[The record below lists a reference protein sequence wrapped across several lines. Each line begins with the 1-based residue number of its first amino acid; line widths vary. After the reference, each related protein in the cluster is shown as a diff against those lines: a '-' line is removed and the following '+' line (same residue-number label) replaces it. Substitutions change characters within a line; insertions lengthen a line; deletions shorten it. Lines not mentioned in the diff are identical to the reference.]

1 MGGVSW
7 SKHKEVQDKCEEQK
21 NQISGLEKEN
31 EELKRRYEERLK
43 EEKLKIE
50 LKEKEEREF
59 QNKRIVALE
68 DMNNSLKKLQ
78 EKELEQAEIELNDLA
93 GNWCVDEIKEI
104 DLEKV
109 LKSCYEQLIQN
120 ENLKIII
127 KENVKELIREL
138 IKKNEINHL
147 NLQVIGKTGVGKS
160 TLLNAIFGEKV
171 AEEKKGEPCTM
182 ETKCYES
189 KKYDFLRI
197 YDTRGIEISKDFN
210 IDTVFNETLK
220 EIKNKCEANE
230 PDDLIHCL
238 LYCFTGTRFERDEG
252 EILVKLRK
260 TYEGKKLPII
270 LVLTQD
276 IEEEGD
282 DDDDEENKN
291 DEDGNKQL
299 IDSINKIIEEKCGEI
314 LSDKAKDITLVK
326 VLAKKKKIGKKI
338 IIPPKGLDILIEKCL
353 EKGEYSS
360 KFACLSAIKISAEKK
375 INEDYR
381 KIKKDILVEKDR
393 FFDILFEKKIFNNI
407 FEDIIEKIFITFS
420 LITHRELVSRESF
433 DHIKKVNQKI
443 IKIIL
448 EKEERRFNEFLENK
462 TNYIANLLM
471 NEQTS
476 VEKKYDIGFGN
487 NIKDSNEFSYLIE
500 RQLKQKLKNTS
511 KINAIKN
518 AAQIISLSI
527 IDSFMNYYIN
537 DYLIEIKSDDIKT
550 YLENIVPGCI
560 SRELKEKIANL
571 IKDLQNYQSSQ
582 NSLETPKK

>member
-7 SKHKEVQDKCEEQK
+7 SQHKEVQDKCEEQK

-31 EELKRRYEERLK
+31 KELKRRYEERLK

-59 QNKRIVALE
+59 QNKRIVVFE

-78 EKELEQAEIELNDLA
+78 EKELEQVEIELNDLA
-93 GNWCVDEIKEI
+93 ENWCVDEIKEI

-109 LKSCYEQLIQN
+109 LKNCYEQLIN
-120 ENLKIII
+120 SENFNIII
-127 KENVKELIREL
+127 KENVKELIRQL

-160 TLLNAIFGEKV
+160 TLLNAIFGKKV
-171 AEEKKGEPCTM
+171 AEEKKGETCTM

-189 KKYDFLRI
+189 KKHDFLRI

-210 IDTVFNETLK
+210 IDTVFSETLK

-276 IEEEGD
+276 IEEEGED
-282 DDDDEENKN
+282 DNDEDNKN
-291 DEDGNKQL
+291 NEDGNKQL
-299 IDSINKIIEEKCGEI
+299 IESINKIIEEKCGET

-326 VLAKKKKIGKKI
+326 VLAKKKKLQKKI

-375 INEDYR
+375 INEDYK

-393 FFDILFEKKIFNNI
+393 FFDILFEKKIFDNI

-420 LITHRELVSRESF
+420 LITHRGLVSRESF
-433 DHIKKVNQKI
+433 EYIKQVNKKI

-448 EKEERRFNEFLENK
+448 EKVERRFREFLENK
-462 TNYIANLLM
+462 TYYIANLLM
-471 NEQTS
+471 NEQTA
-476 VEKKYDIGFGN
+476 VEKKYDIGFGS

-500 RQLKQKLKNTS
+500 RQLTQKLNNTS

-518 AAQIISLSI
+518 AAKILSLNI
-527 IDSFMNYYIN
+527 IDSFMQYYIN

-550 YLENIVPGCI
+550 YLENTVPGCI

-571 IKDLQNYQSSQ
+571 IKDLQNYQNIQ
-582 NSLETPKK
+582 ETP

>member
-109 LKSCYEQLIQN
+109 LKSCYEQLIKS
-120 ENLKIII
+120 ENLNIII

-210 IDTVFNETLK
+210 IDTVFSETLK
-220 EIKNKCEANE
+220 EIKNKCEENE

-252 EILVKLRK
+252 KILVKLRK

-276 IEEEGD
+276 IEDEGE
-282 DDDDEENKN
+282 DDDDEDNKN

-299 IDSINKIIEEKCGEI
+299 IDSINKIIEEKCGET

-338 IIPPKGLDILIEKCL
+338 TIPPKGLDILIEKCL

-360 KFACLSAIKISAEKK
+360 KFACLSAIKFSAEKK
-375 INEDYR
+375 VKEDYK

-393 FFDILFEKKIFNNI
+393 FFDTLFEKKIFDNI

-420 LITHRELVSRESF
+420 LMTHRELVSKGSF
-433 DHIKKVNQKI
+433 DFIKQVNQKI

-448 EKEERRFNEFLENK
+448 EKEERRFREFLENK

-487 NIKDSNEFSYLIE
+487 SIKDSNEFSFLIE

-537 DYLIEIKSDDIKT
+537 DYLDEIRSDDIKT
-550 YLENIVPGCI
+550 YLENTVPGCI

-571 IKDLQNYQSSQ
+571 IKDLQNYQNSQ
-582 NSLETPKK
+582 ETPKK

>member
-109 LKSCYEQLIQN
+109 LKSCYEQLIKS
-120 ENLKIII
+120 ENLNIII

-210 IDTVFNETLK
+210 IDTVFSETLK
-220 EIKNKCEANE
+220 EIKNKCEENE

-252 EILVKLRK
+252 KILVKLRK

-276 IEEEGD
+276 IEDEGE
-282 DDDDEENKN
+282 DDDDEDNKN

-299 IDSINKIIEEKCGEI
+299 IDSINKIIEEKCGET

-338 IIPPKGLDILIEKCL
+338 TIPPKGLDILIEKCL

-360 KFACLSAIKISAEKK
+360 KFACLSAIKFSAEKK
-375 INEDYR
+375 VKEDYI

-393 FFDILFEKKIFNNI
+393 FFDTLFEKKIFDNI

-420 LITHRELVSRESF
+420 LMTHRELVSKGSF
-433 DHIKKVNQKI
+433 DFIKQVNQKI
-443 IKIIL
+443 IKIVL
-448 EKEERRFNEFLENK
+448 EKEERRFREFLENK

-550 YLENIVPGCI
+550 YLENTVPGCI

-571 IKDLQNYQSSQ
+571 IKDLQNYQNIQ
-582 NSLETPKK
+582 ETPKK

>member
-109 LKSCYEQLIQN
+109 LKSCYEQLIKS
-120 ENLKIII
+120 ENLNIII

-210 IDTVFNETLK
+210 IDTVFSETLK

-252 EILVKLRK
+252 KILVKLRK

-276 IEEEGD
+276 IEDEGE
-282 DDDDEENKN
+282 DDDDEDNKN

-299 IDSINKIIEEKCGEI
+299 IDSINKIIEEKCGET

-338 IIPPKGLDILIEKCL
+338 TIPPKGLDILIEKCL

-360 KFACLSAIKISAEKK
+360 KFACLSAIKFSAEKK
-375 INEDYR
+375 VKEDYI

-393 FFDILFEKKIFNNI
+393 FFDTLFEKKIFDNI

-420 LITHRELVSRESF
+420 LMTHRELVSKGSF
-433 DHIKKVNQKI
+433 DFIKQVNQKI
-443 IKIIL
+443 IKIVL
-448 EKEERRFNEFLENK
+448 EKEERRFREFLENK

-487 NIKDSNEFSYLIE
+487 SIKDSNEFSFLIE

-537 DYLIEIKSDDIKT
+537 DYLDEIKSDDIKT
-550 YLENIVPGCI
+550 YLENTVPGCI

-571 IKDLQNYQSSQ
+571 IKDLQNYQNIQ
-582 NSLETPKK
+582 ETPKK

>member
-109 LKSCYEQLIQN
+109 LKSCYEQLIKS
-120 ENLKIII
+120 ENLNIII

-210 IDTVFNETLK
+210 IDTVFSETLK

-276 IEEEGD
+276 IEEEGED
-282 DDDDEENKN
+282 DNDEDNKN
-291 DEDGNKQL
+291 NEDGNKQL
-299 IDSINKIIEEKCGEI
+299 IESINKIIEEKCGET

-326 VLAKKKKIGKKI
+326 VLAKKKNYKK
-338 IIPPKGLDILIEKCL
+338 KL
-353 EKGEYSS
+353 
-360 KFACLSAIKISAEKK
+360 
-375 INEDYR
+375 
-381 KIKKDILVEKDR
+381 
-393 FFDILFEKKIFNNI
+393 LFHQR
-407 FEDIIEKIFITFS
+407 DLTF
-420 LITHRELVSRESF
+420 
-433 DHIKKVNQKI
+433 
-443 IKIIL
+443 
-448 EKEERRFNEFLENK
+448 
-462 TNYIANLLM
+462 
-471 NEQTS
+471 
-476 VEKKYDIGFGN
+476 
-487 NIKDSNEFSYLIE
+487 
-500 RQLKQKLKNTS
+500 
-511 KINAIKN
+511 
-518 AAQIISLSI
+518 
-527 IDSFMNYYIN
+527 
-537 DYLIEIKSDDIKT
+537 
-550 YLENIVPGCI
+550 
-560 SRELKEKIANL
+560 
-571 IKDLQNYQSSQ
+571 
-582 NSLETPKK
+582 

>member
-1 MGGVSW
+1 M
-7 SKHKEVQDKCEEQK
+7 
-21 NQISGLEKEN
+21 
-31 EELKRRYEERLK
+31 
-43 EEKLKIE
+43 
-50 LKEKEEREF
+50 
-59 QNKRIVALE
+59 
-68 DMNNSLKKLQ
+68 
-78 EKELEQAEIELNDLA
+78 
-93 GNWCVDEIKEI
+93 
-104 DLEKV
+104 
-109 LKSCYEQLIQN
+109 
-120 ENLKIII
+120 
-127 KENVKELIREL
+127 
-138 IKKNEINHL
+138 
-147 NLQVIGKTGVGKS
+147 
-160 TLLNAIFGEKV
+160 
-171 AEEKKGEPCTM
+171 
-182 ETKCYES
+182 
-189 KKYDFLRI
+189 
-197 YDTRGIEISKDFN
+197 
-210 IDTVFNETLK
+210 
-220 EIKNKCEANE
+220 
-230 PDDLIHCL
+230 
-238 LYCFTGTRFERDEG
+238 
-252 EILVKLRK
+252 
-260 TYEGKKLPII
+260 
-270 LVLTQD
+270 
-276 IEEEGD
+276 
-282 DDDDEENKN
+282 
-291 DEDGNKQL
+291 
-299 IDSINKIIEEKCGEI
+299 
-314 LSDKAKDITLVK
+314 
-326 VLAKKKKIGKKI
+326 
-338 IIPPKGLDILIEKCL
+338 
-353 EKGEYSS
+353 
-360 KFACLSAIKISAEKK
+360 
-375 INEDYR
+375 
-381 KIKKDILVEKDR
+381 VEKDR

-550 YLENIVPGCI
+550 YLENTVPGCI

>member
-120 ENLKIII
+120 ENLKITI

-571 IKDLQNYQSSQ
+571 IKDLQNYQNSQ
-582 NSLETPKK
+582 ETPKK

>member
-109 LKSCYEQLIQN
+109 LKSCYEQLIKS
-120 ENLKIII
+120 ENLNIII

-210 IDTVFNETLK
+210 IDTVFSETLK
-220 EIKNKCEANE
+220 EIKNKCEENE

-252 EILVKLRK
+252 KILVKLRK

-282 DDDDEENKN
+282 DDDDEDNKN

-299 IDSINKIIEEKCGEI
+299 IDSINKIIEEKCGET

-326 VLAKKKKIGKKI
+326 VLAKKKKIRKM
-338 IIPPKGLDILIEKCL
+338 IIPPKGLDILIEKSL

-375 INEDYR
+375 INEDYK

-407 FEDIIEKIFITFS
+407 FEDIIEKIFINFS
-420 LITHRELVSRESF
+420 LIIHR
-433 DHIKKVNQKI
+433 
-443 IKIIL
+443 
-448 EKEERRFNEFLENK
+448 
-462 TNYIANLLM
+462 
-471 NEQTS
+471 
-476 VEKKYDIGFGN
+476 
-487 NIKDSNEFSYLIE
+487 
-500 RQLKQKLKNTS
+500 
-511 KINAIKN
+511 
-518 AAQIISLSI
+518 
-527 IDSFMNYYIN
+527 
-537 DYLIEIKSDDIKT
+537 
-550 YLENIVPGCI
+550 
-560 SRELKEKIANL
+560 
-571 IKDLQNYQSSQ
+571 
-582 NSLETPKK
+582 

>member
-59 QNKRIVALE
+59 QNKRIVVFE

-93 GNWCVDEIKEI
+93 GNWCVDEIQEI

-109 LKSCYEQLIQN
+109 LKSCYEQLIEK
-120 ENLKIII
+120 ENLNIII

-210 IDTVFNETLK
+210 IDTVFSETLK

-282 DDDDEENKN
+282 DDDDEDNKN

-299 IDSINKIIEEKCGEI
+299 IDSINKIIEEKCGET

-326 VLAKKKKIGKKI
+326 VLAKKKKIRKM
-338 IIPPKGLDILIEKCL
+338 IIPPKGLDILIEKSL

-375 INEDYR
+375 INEDYK

-550 YLENIVPGCI
+550 YLENTVPGCI

-571 IKDLQNYQSSQ
+571 IKDLQNYQNSQ
-582 NSLETPKK
+582 ETPKK